1 METLYIFTAFNHKLM
16 EVKEKFKVIYSS
28 DAIEFLQ
35 SIDTKAK
42 EKILYNARKAS
53 HVLDPKLFKK
63 LDSTDIWEF
72 RTLYNGKQYRLL
84 AFWDKTKNVETL
96 VIATHG
102 FIMKTDKTPLKEIE
116 RANEIMQ
123 EYFK

>member
-1 METLYIFTAFNHKLM
+1 MLLNSYKA
-16 EVKEKFKVIYSS
+16 
-28 DAIEFLQ
+28 Q
-35 SIDTKAK
+35 TKAK
-42 EKILYNARKAS
+42 EKILYNARKAI

-63 LDSTDIWEF
+63 LNSTDIWEF
-72 RTLYNGKQYRLL
+72 RTLYNGKKYR
-84 AFWDKTKNVETL
+84 WDKTKNVETL

-102 FIMKTDKTPLKEIE
+102 FIKKTDKTPLKEIE